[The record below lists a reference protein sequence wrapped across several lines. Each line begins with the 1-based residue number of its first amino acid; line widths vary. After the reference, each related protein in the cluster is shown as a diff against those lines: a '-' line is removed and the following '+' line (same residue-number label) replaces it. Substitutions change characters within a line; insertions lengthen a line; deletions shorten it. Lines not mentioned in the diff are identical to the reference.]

1 MNRRKNS
8 GSSDVARAKPPFTAL
23 HKNKGNREKFRW
35 LIVNSQLL
43 ILNCLT
49 KDTEHQ
55 FRIYNLE
62 FTIFPF
68 FIFVQSRRSRQGAG
82 GIKINAANF
91 SASFFPLIAG

>member
-1 MNRRKNS
+1 M
-8 GSSDVARAKPPFTAL
+8 FTFTGGRAL

-43 ILNCLT
+43 ILNYLT

-55 FRIYNLE
+55 FGIYNLE

-68 FIFVQSRRSRQGAG
+68 FIFVQISG
-82 GIKINAANF
+82 GRALQA
-91 SASFFPLIAG
+91 LLL

>member
-1 MNRRKNS
+1 LLSRNTF
-8 GSSDVARAKPPFTAL
+8 AKIRGIAL
-23 HKNKGNREKFRW
+23 HKNKENREKFRW

-55 FRIYNLE
+55 FRIYNLQ

-68 FIFVQSRRSRQGAG
+68 FIFVQSLAAIRLKKKFYVFSPSEAG
-82 GIKINAANF
+82 NQ
-91 SASFFPLIAG
+91 L